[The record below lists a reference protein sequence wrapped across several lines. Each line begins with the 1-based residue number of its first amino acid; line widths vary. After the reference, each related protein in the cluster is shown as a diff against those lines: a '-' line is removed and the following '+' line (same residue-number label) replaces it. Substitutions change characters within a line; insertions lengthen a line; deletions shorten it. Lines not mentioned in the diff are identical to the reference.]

1 MGFDWSKALA
11 LAGGAAATAALIYY
25 LLQDEPAGGSAG
37 GGAKGSGEM
46 NKTDLLKLLNEIV
59 ASQSD
64 MSNLMKEITDVV
76 LKENLTF
83 EQVYQRVKARQPRDP
98 LEKRGLSIQDF
109 DAMLDTHQ
117 NDDEVKKVI
126 TEIMTAGSVKPG
138 ASTPV
143 PIADIIQVH
152 EFMCKELQQI
162 VEDYKKLENK
172 DSYEKKTLTIAA
184 QAIVASRVQKTYNYT
199 SEQIEAC
206 VLANHEKLSQDP
218 KFTTLSIQMQQTM
231 GQLIG

>member
-1 MGFDWSKALA
+1 MGYDWTKLLA
-11 LAGGAAATAALIYY
+11 LAGGAAATAALVYY
-25 LLQDEPAGGSAG
+25 LLQDEPAGGSAA
-37 GGAKGSGEM
+37 GGAKPGEM
-46 NKTDLLKLLNEIV
+46 DKKELLKLLNEIV

-126 TEIMTAGSVKPG
+126 TEIMTAGNVKQG
-138 ASTPV
+138 ASSPV

-162 VEDYKKLENK
+162 VDEYKKLDNK

-206 VLANHEKLSQDP
+206 VLANHEKLSQDA

>member
-1 MGFDWSKALA
+1 
-11 LAGGAAATAALIYY
+11 
-25 LLQDEPAGGSAG
+25 
-37 GGAKGSGEM
+37 
-46 NKTDLLKLLNEIV
+46 
-59 ASQSD
+59 
-64 MSNLMKEITDVV
+64 MKEITDVV

-138 ASTPV
+138 AQTPV
-143 PIADIIQVH
+143 PISDIIQVH

-206 VLANHEKLSQDP
+206 VLANHEKLSQDA

>member
-1 MGFDWSKALA
+1 
-11 LAGGAAATAALIYY
+11 
-25 LLQDEPAGGSAG
+25 
-37 GGAKGSGEM
+37 
-46 NKTDLLKLLNEIV
+46 LKLLNEIV

-64 MSNLMKEITDVV
+64 MSNLMKEITDFV

-162 VEDYKKLENK
+162 VDEYKKLDNK

-206 VLANHEKLSQDP
+206 VLANHEKLSQDA
-218 KFTTLSIQMQQTM
+218 KFTSLSIQMQQTM

>member
-64 MSNLMKEITDVV
+64 MSNLMKEITDFV

-83 EQVYQRVKARQPRDP
+83 EQVYQRVKAR
-98 LEKRGLSIQDF
+98 L
-109 DAMLDTHQ
+109 
-117 NDDEVKKVI
+117 VI
-126 TEIMTAGSVKPG
+126 LWRSVG
-138 ASTPV
+138 CLFRISTP
-143 PIADIIQVH
+143 
-152 EFMCKELQQI
+152 C
-162 VEDYKKLENK
+162 
-172 DSYEKKTLTIAA
+172 LTRI
-184 QAIVASRVQKTYNYT
+184 R
-199 SEQIEAC
+199 
-206 VLANHEKLSQDP
+206 
-218 KFTTLSIQMQQTM
+218 TTTK
-231 GQLIG
+231 